1 MGSIFSKKKEPELE
15 KPKITKQDKEVLVS
29 SNIQLATSASKTN
42 FSKESKIQQ
51 WFNWWTFS
59 SKNGLDPKGTVI

>member
-51 WFNWWTFS
+51 
-59 SKNGLDPKGTVI
+59 